1 MHFELLSQ
9 ERKAAGGGTVKQVN
23 KLEWREKPIKE
34 RLTYSLVKGIS
45 EFTDEDTEEARQL
58 YETPLEVILSVFLS
72 FAHPTYFSHMSH
84 PTVSHI
90 STFNLVF
97 LPSAFFR

>member
-1 MHFELLSQ
+1 MPYVHTAPPTLCPARPTRHACHFPYCYYYYYHITDASSLFELLSQ

-58 YETPLEVILSVFLS
+58 YETPLEVI
-72 FAHPTYFSHMSH
+72 
-84 PTVSHI
+84 
-90 STFNLVF
+90 
-97 LPSAFFR
+97 